1 MLKSLQCNYCIVLF
15 TGHYCN
21 KLWDNGM
28 KTPGNVSRQV
38 NVPVMEKGKFADLVG
53 VDVGV
58 VNGWIDKGYLP
69 SMKLGKHRLVN
80 IALLAEECM
89 DQKGQRHV

>member
-1 MLKSLQCNYCIVLF
+1 METLANI
-15 TGHYCN
+15 
-21 KLWDNGM
+21 
-28 KTPGNVSRQV
+28 SRQV
-38 NVPVMEKGKFADLVG
+38 NVPVMEKSKFADLVG

-58 VNGWIDKGYLP
+58 VNGWIDKGYIP

-89 DQKGQRHV
+89 EQKDQRHV

>member
-1 MLKSLQCNYCIVLF
+1 
-15 TGHYCN
+15 
-21 KLWDNGM
+21 M

>member
-1 MLKSLQCNYCIVLF
+1 METLANI
-15 TGHYCN
+15 
-21 KLWDNGM
+21 
-28 KTPGNVSRQV
+28 SRQV
-38 NVPVMEKGKFADLVG
+38 NVPVMEKNKFAELVG

-58 VNGWIDKGYLP
+58 VNGWIDKGYIP

-89 DQKGQRHV
+89 EQKGQRHV

>member
-1 MLKSLQCNYCIVLF
+1 METLANI
-15 TGHYCN
+15 
-21 KLWDNGM
+21 
-28 KTPGNVSRQV
+28 SRQV
-38 NVPVMEKGKFADLVG
+38 NVPVMEKSKFAELVG

-58 VNGWIDKGYLP
+58 VNGWIDKGYIP

-89 DQKGQRHV
+89 KQKNQRHV